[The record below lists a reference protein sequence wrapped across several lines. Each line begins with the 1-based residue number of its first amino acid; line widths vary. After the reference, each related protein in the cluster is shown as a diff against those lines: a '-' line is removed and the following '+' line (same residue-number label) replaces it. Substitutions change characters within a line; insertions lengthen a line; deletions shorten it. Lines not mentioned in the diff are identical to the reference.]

1 MNTLELTMQKI
12 ILSLAFTIASFSAW
26 AKPQT
31 ITLDLPTMNCAMCP
45 ITVKKALTR
54 VQGVTK
60 AEVSFEHKQAV
71 VTFEDSLTNADRLV
85 EATTNAG
92 YPSTIVKKE
101 TP

>member
-12 ILSLAFTIASFSAW
+12 ILGLVFTIASFSAW

-45 ITVKKALTR
+45 ITVKKALTK

-60 AEVSFEHKQAV
+60 AEVSYEHKQAV

-85 EATTNAG
+85 EVTTHAG
-92 YPSTIVKKE
+92 YPSTIVKTE